1 MPLSGE
7 LHDGA
12 ALAVCYQPLGTQK
25 QVSSI
30 VIAGYTGL
38 SSMLAAEEA
47 AYKLPEFDP
56 EKTPG
61 DPWYTVMRCSY
72 HKRRDYPRSTE
83 ITRIVE
89 PGSVKWTPPCTCK
102 TTE

>member
-1 MPLSGE
+1 MALELQCGNSQPELLKVDWLPPERYASFRGR

-56 EKTPG
+56 EFDPEKTPG

-72 HKRRDYPRSTE
+72 H
-83 ITRIVE
+83 
-89 PGSVKWTPPCTCK
+89 
-102 TTE
+102 